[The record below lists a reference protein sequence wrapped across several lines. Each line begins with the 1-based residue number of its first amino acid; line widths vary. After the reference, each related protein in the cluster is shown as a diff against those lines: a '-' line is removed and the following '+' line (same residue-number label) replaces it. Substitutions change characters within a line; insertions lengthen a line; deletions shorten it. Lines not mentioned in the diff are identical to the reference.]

1 MITKDI
7 LYLLALQRNLQVEPF
22 DLHEAVASDKP
33 VIFWHTTNGR
43 AYCGYRL
50 HATDV
55 TGGDISFTRIP
66 DLNPHRKIPKGL
78 SDFYHIEWDGKIAC
92 AVDVWLDDT
101 VRWLGDMEL
110 QRYQINLT
118 LEEKAVPDDSRGA
131 L

>member
-43 AYCGYRL
+43 SYCGYRL

-55 TGGDISFTRIP
+55 TGSGVSFTRVP
-66 DLNPHRKIPKGL
+66 DLSLLRKVPKGL
-78 SDFYHIEWDGKIAC
+78 SDFYHVEWDGKIAC
-92 AVDVWLDDT
+92 VVEVWLDDT
-101 VRWLGDMEL
+101 VRWIGDMEL
-110 QRYQINLT
+110 QRYHINLT
-118 LEEKAVPDDSRGA
+118 LEERAVSNDSTGA
-131 L
+131 V